1 MKALCDAFEQVDLL
15 ELDLSDNAFGPAGA
29 QPLIDFLSNSKTLQT
44 LRLNNNGL
52 GLGGGAMIAQA
63 LQASADHAKAEGRAS
78 SLRTIIC
85 GRNRLEDG
93 SSEALARAFSSHGT
107 LEVVRM
113 PQNGIRPDGIRTIV
127 QGLEHCK
134 NLRHLDLQD
143 NTFTVKGS
151 KALAKALPSWPQLEI
166 LNVSDCLLSKKGG
179 AAVFTALQRGDNKQI
194 KELLLQYNEIQADG
208 VHILAQAIKEHL
220 NLLEKLELNGNRF
233 EEDDAVVEVLKEA
246 LAAWD
251 HEDAL
256 DELDEMEEIDS
267 ADEEDDDEEEEEEAE
282 LVKEAEEAEAK
293 EPTTKIEA
301 AEEQDLVEKLTKT
314 HI

>member
-1 MKALCDAFEQVDLL
+1 MV
-15 ELDLSDNAFGPAGA
+15 
-29 QPLIDFLSNSKTLQT
+29 
-44 LRLNNNGL
+44 
-52 GLGGGAMIAQA
+52 AQA
-63 LQASADHAKAEGRAS
+63 LQASADNAKAEGRPS

-93 SSEALARAFSSHGT
+93 SSKALARAFSSHGT

-127 QGLEHCK
+127 EGLRDCK

-151 KALAKALPSWPQLEI
+151 KALAKALSSWPQLEI

-179 AAVFTALQRGDNKQI
+179 AAVFTALDRGENKQL

-208 VHILAQAIKEHL
+208 VHILAQAIKSHL
-220 NLLEKLELNGNRF
+220 NLLEKLELNGNKF
-233 EEDDAVVEVLKEA
+233 EEDDEVVEVLKEA
-246 LAAWD
+246 LATWD

-256 DELDEMEEIDS
+256 DELDEMEDIDS
-267 ADEEDDDEEEEEEAE
+267 DDEDEEDEDSEPE
-282 LVKEAEEAEAK
+282 LVKEAEQAEAE
-293 EPTTKIEA
+293 EPKIKVSET
-301 AEEQDLVEKLTKT
+301 EDEDLAEKLAKT

>member
-1 MKALCDAFEQVDLL
+1 MIE
-15 ELDLSDNAFGPAGA
+15 
-29 QPLIDFLSNSKTLQT
+29 FLSNTKTLQT

-63 LQASADHAKAEGRAS
+63 LQANADKAKSENRPS
-78 SLRTIIC
+78 TLRTIIC

-93 SSEALARAFSSHGT
+93 SSKALARAFSSHGL

-127 QGLEHCK
+127 EGLRDCK

-143 NTFTVKGS
+143 NTFTAKGS
-151 KALAKALPSWPQLEI
+151 KALAAALPNWNNLEI

-179 AAVFTALQRGDNKQI
+179 VYVFQALERGENKNL
-194 KELLLQYNEIQADG
+194 KELFLQYNEIQVDG
-208 VHILAQAIKEHL
+208 VEALASAIKSHL
-220 NLLEKLELNGNRF
+220 SLLEKLELNGNRF
-233 EEDDAVVEVLKEA
+233 EEDHEVVQVLKEA
-246 LAAWD
+246 LAKWD

-256 DELDEMEEIDS
+256 DELDDMEEIDS
-267 ADEEDDDEEEEEEAE
+267 EDEEDEESEDEEADV
-282 LVKEAEEAEAK
+282 VKEAEEAEAQ
-293 EPTTKIEA
+293 EPTPSDDKQTDELA
-301 AEEQDLVEKLTKT
+301 EKLSKT